1 MQINKIYNTV
11 LISQNGYSRCI
22 EHVASYLNQLND
34 GIEMH
39 SVFSRDLHVIGSF
52 SRDLDV
58 HAEQKHDIQKIL
70 SIHKRLLDS
79 AFFLSI
85 VMPRERSMLPAKIRK
100 KKQFKRNL
108 EILKYCI
115 A

>member
-39 SVFSRDLHVIGSF
+39 SVFSRDLHVHF
-52 SRDLDV
+52 HV
-58 HAEQKHDIQKIL
+58 T
-70 SIHKRLLDS
+70 
-79 AFFLSI
+79 
-85 VMPRERSMLPAKIRK
+85 
-100 KKQFKRNL
+100 
-108 EILKYCI
+108 
-115 A
+115 